1 MTESKQPQGP
11 QGVDDYAETQVLS
24 KDQHA
29 GIAAG
34 HGSARDH
41 GAGDDEGVEQ
51 LREALAEARAQ
62 AQEHREQMLRT
73 AAELD
78 NLRKRAA
85 REVDHARRFGA
96 EKLAGEL
103 LSVMDSLELGL
114 EAARRE
120 GAGGAL
126 LEGQEATLKLLS
138 AALEKAGVTPVAP
151 LGERFDPEFHEA
163 MSMVPDPQAEPG
175 SVLVVVQTGY
185 LLHGR
190 LLRPARVVVA
200 AESSDAGH

>member
-11 QGVDDYAETQVLS
+11 QGVDEFAETQVLGE
-24 KDQHA
+24 DQRMGA
-29 GIAAG
+29 GRGA
-34 HGSARDH
+34 SAHDDD
-41 GAGDDEGVEQ
+41 AGDDADVEQ
-51 LREALAEARAQ
+51 LREALASAEAQ

-85 REVDHARRFGA
+85 REVEHARRFGA

-103 LSVMDSLELGL
+103 LGVVDSLELGL
-114 EAARRE
+114 AAARKE

-138 AALEKAGVTPVAP
+138 AALEKFGVTPVAP
-151 LGERFDPEFHEA
+151 LGEPFNPEYHEA
-163 MSMVPDPQAEPG
+163 MSMVPAPDAEPG
-175 SVLVVVQTGY
+175 SVIVVVQKGY

-200 AESSDAGH
+200 AESPAAGH